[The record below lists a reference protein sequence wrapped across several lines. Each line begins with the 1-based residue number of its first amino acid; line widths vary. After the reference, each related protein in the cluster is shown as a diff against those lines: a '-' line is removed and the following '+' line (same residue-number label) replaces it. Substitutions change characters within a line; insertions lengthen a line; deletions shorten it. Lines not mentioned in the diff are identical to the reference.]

1 MKRKGIIFVLFALT
15 IISMSCSNS
24 KAVVV
29 GAGEKSETN
38 EAKIEKKENEV
49 LNSGRLEK
57 APKQVNELKLTQ
69 PIKVS
74 E

>member
-1 MKRKGIIFVLFALT
+1 MKRNKVIFGLLT
-15 IISMSCSNS
+15 IAMIGSSCGNS